1 MYSGN
6 LTTYSGRLA
15 TYTGSLATYT
25 GSLATYTGSLA
36 TYTGFSPFP
45 NLSYTRPASHDTF
58 SGTAG

>member
-6 LTTYSGRLA
+6 LTTYSGNLT
-15 TYTGSLATYT
+15 TYSGR
-25 GSLATYTGSLA
+25 LATYTGSLA